1 MTEEIKRIVEKTYIE
16 KDYGHFISR
25 CHGKIGFI
33 DELLAAARTKFGK
46 ADVWVLPDD
55 PCVEFHFDM
64 SGFAKNDFKIRYTS
78 VLSISKIVDVYY
90 LQHEF
95 EVDNPD
101 PDSMEP
107 FPCGFGDVPYCKL
120 QYALEEA
127 VCGFLSEKGFKRLS
141 YAEREEVIPEVEMPH
156 NEIFGTQMTVEY
168 AVFKDMWGLCE
179 TEENQ

>member
-1 MTEEIKRIVEKTYIE
+1 MLDEIKQIIETTYIQKNYE
-16 KDYGHFISR
+16 QFISR
-25 CHGKIGFI
+25 CHRRIEFI
-33 DELLAAARTKFGK
+33 DELLDTARTKFGK
-46 ADVWVLPDD
+46 ADVWELPDD
-55 PCVEFHFDM
+55 PCIEIHFDM

-78 VLSISKIVDVYY
+78 VMSISKIVDVYY

-120 QYALEEA
+120 QYSLEKA

-141 YAEREEVIPEVEMPH
+141 YAEREEVTPEVEMPQ

-168 AVFKDMWGLCE
+168 AVFKDMWGLGE
-179 TEENQ
+179 LI

>member
-1 MTEEIKRIVEKTYIE
+1 M
-16 KDYGHFISR
+16 SR
-25 CHGKIGFI
+25 
-33 DELLAAARTKFGK
+33 
-46 ADVWVLPDD
+46 
-55 PCVEFHFDM
+55 
-64 SGFAKNDFKIRYTS
+64 FAKNDFKIRYTT
-78 VLSISKIVDVYY
+78 VLSISKIVDMYY

-101 PDSMEP
+101 PDSIEP

-141 YAEREEVIPEVEMPH
+141 YAEREEVIPEVEMPQ

-168 AVFKDMWGLCE
+168 AVFKDMWGLGE
-179 TEENQ
+179 LS

>member
-46 ADVWVLPDD
+46 ADVWELPDD
-55 PCVEFHFDM
+55 PCAEIHFDV

-78 VLSISKIVDVYY
+78 VLSISKIVDMYY

-101 PDSMEP
+101 PDCMEP
-107 FPCGFGDVPYCKL
+107 FPCGFGDTPYCKL
-120 QYALEEA
+120 QYSLEEA

>member
-25 CHGKIGFI
+25 CHGKIEFI
-33 DELLAAARTKFGK
+33 DELLTAARTKFGK
-46 ADVWVLPDD
+46 ADVWELPDD
-55 PCVEFHFDM
+55 PCVEIHFDV

-78 VLSISKIVDVYY
+78 VLSISKIVDAYY

-120 QYALEEA
+120 QYDLEET

-141 YAEREEVIPEVEMPH
+141 YAEREEVIPEVEMPQ
-156 NEIFGTQMTVEY
+156 NELFGTQMTVEY
-168 AVFKDMWGLCE
+168 AVFKDMWGLGE
-179 TEENQ
+179 LS